1 MKRLI
6 MTMVMAAVMSL
17 TVSAQRINNTIKEAR
32 ILTDKMVEELNL
44 NNWQR
49 EKAYQMN
56 LDYLNGING
65 RNDIHS
71 QIWSY
76 RNKQIKGILSATQW
90 KLYKKASYFYQP
102 ISWKKGA
109 YVHNIYARY
118 PIAGHTFGG
127 NRGYKKVATTVT
139 SARRSEIVARP
150 QQPNYTA
157 YHKNAGKS
165 NRTTS
170 ANTSSRSFGSMKR

>member
-1 MKRLI
+1 
-6 MTMVMAAVMSL
+6 MVMAAVMSL

-118 PIAGHTFGG
+118 PNAGHTFGG

-157 YHKNAGKS
+157 YHKNDGKL
-165 NRTTS
+165 NRTKS
-170 ANTSSRSFGSMKR
+170 ANTYSRSFGSMKR

>member
-6 MTMVMAAVMSL
+6 MTMVMAAVMSM
-17 TVSAQRINNTIKEAR
+17 TVSAQRIDNTIKEAR
-32 ILTDKMVEELNL
+32 ILTDKMAEELSL

-49 EKAYQMN
+49 EKAYQTN
-56 LDYLNGING
+56 LDYLSSINSH
-65 RNDIHS
+65 RDIHS
-71 QIWSY
+71 HNWNQ
-76 RNKQIKGILSATQW
+76 RNTQLKGILSSSQW

-118 PIAGHTFGG
+118 PNAGHTFGG
-127 NRGYKKVATTVT
+127 NRGNKNIATTVL
-139 SARRSEIVARP
+139 SGRRPEIVARP

-157 YHKNAGKS
+157 YHKNDGKL
-165 NRTTS
+165 NRTKS
-170 ANTSSRSFGSMKR
+170 ANTYSRSFGSMKR

>member
-6 MTMVMAAVMSL
+6 MTMVMAAVMSM
-17 TVSAQRINNTIKEAR
+17 TVSAQRIDNTIKEAR

-90 KLYKKASYFYQP
+90 KLYEKASYFYQP

-109 YVHNIYARY
+109 YVYNIYARY
-118 PIAGHTFGG
+118 PNAGHTFGG
-127 NRGYKKVATTVT
+127 NRGNKNVATTVL
-139 SARRSEIVARP
+139 SGRRPETVARP
-150 QQPNYTA
+150 PQPNYTA
-157 YHKNAGKS
+157 YHKNDGKL
-165 NRTTS
+165 NRTKS
-170 ANTSSRSFGSMKR
+170 ANTYSRSFGSMKR

>member
-6 MTMVMAAVMSL
+6 MTMVMAVVMSL

-76 RNKQIKGILSATQW
+76 RNTMEALQEGKLFLPANQLEKGSI
-90 KLYKKASYFYQP
+90 
-102 ISWKKGA
+102 
-109 YVHNIYARY
+109 
-118 PIAGHTFGG
+118 
-127 NRGYKKVATTVT
+127 
-139 SARRSEIVARP
+139 
-150 QQPNYTA
+150 
-157 YHKNAGKS
+157 
-165 NRTTS
+165 RT
-170 ANTSSRSFGSMKR
+170 

>member
-6 MTMVMAAVMSL
+6 MTMVMAAVMSM
-17 TVSAQRINNTIKEAR
+17 TVSAQRIDNTIKEAR

-90 KLYKKASYFYQP
+90 KLYEKASYFYQP

-109 YVHNIYARY
+109 YVYNIYARY
-118 PIAGHTFGG
+118 PNAGHTFGG
-127 NRGYKKVATTVT
+127 NRGNKNVATTVL
-139 SARRSEIVARP
+139 SGRRPETVARP
-150 QQPNYTA
+150 PQPNYTA
-157 YHKNAGKS
+157 YHKNDGKL
-165 NRTTS
+165 NRTKS
-170 ANTSSRSFGSMKR
+170 ANTYSRSFGSM